1 MLPMFRLME
10 SAQWDRLEL
19 GLGRNAVDG
28 AQSWSR
34 DQEGNKD
41 QFELEHVRT
50 HSWAEGFIHIRLSK
64 ALRYRCASSRDTS
77 HELAVSR

>member
-10 SAQWDRLEL
+10 SAQWERQES
-19 GLGRNAVDG
+19 GLGGNAVDR
-28 AQSWSR
+28 AQSRSR

-50 HSWAEGFIHIRLSK
+50 HSWAEGLIPIRLSET
-64 ALRYRCASSRDTS
+64 LRYRCASGRDTS
-77 HELAVSR
+77 HELAVRL